1 MNRIIK
7 SFYTCL
13 FGKSFKNLTIVETKD
28 HIIADIDLSVEFM
41 NMGKQIKGIRFFFQ
55 LNKKSKSY
63 WILYQGIRLKQFYS
77 LLLNN
82 NNDIIDINQ
91 FNHGRNTI
99 IKIEFINNNRKNT
112 AVCELSYIYD
122 IVNDY
127 KPIWTITTY
136 GFQ

>member
-63 WILYQGIRLKQFYS
+63 WILY
-77 LLLNN
+77 
-82 NNDIIDINQ
+82 
-91 FNHGRNTI
+91 
-99 IKIEFINNNRKNT
+99 
-112 AVCELSYIYD
+112 
-122 IVNDY
+122 
-127 KPIWTITTY
+127 
-136 GFQ
+136 